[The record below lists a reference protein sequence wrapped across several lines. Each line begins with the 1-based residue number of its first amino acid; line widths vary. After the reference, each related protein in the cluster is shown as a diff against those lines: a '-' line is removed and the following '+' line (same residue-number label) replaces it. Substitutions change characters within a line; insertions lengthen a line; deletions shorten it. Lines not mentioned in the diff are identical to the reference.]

1 MNKYLKNIGLKS
13 RLSSKNLFMEKIGEK
28 AKFASLN
35 LSRLNISKKNSVLKQ
50 FSQYLKA
57 NEQSILNANKKDI
70 ANAKSKKIKDSMIA
84 RLELS
89 SKKISQ
95 IRSSIDQIVKFKDP
109 TGKTLSSWKRPNGLI
124 IKKVS
129 IPIGVIGIIYESRPN
144 VTSDVSAL
152 CFKSGNVVILRGGS
166 EAFHSNKILAK
177 LFRKALKKKK
187 CNENCVQFV
196 QSKERRHVDYLL
208 SGMKNYVDLIIPRG
222 GKSLVK
228 KVLKKSSVSIVGHYE
243 GLCHV
248 FVDREAD
255 LSTAIKVVKN
265 SKMRNVSIC
274 GAAETLLIDKM
285 CLKTHCKPILDQ
297 LGTLGCKIIGD
308 KIIRKFISGK
318 MKIATEKDW
327 KTEYLSPT
335 ISVKSVNG
343 VEDAIN
349 HINKYGSSH
358 TDSIVTKN
366 KKTAKKFLSSI
377 NSSIAVHNAST
388 QFADGGEFGFGAEVG
403 ISTNKL
409 HPRGPIGLDQLTTYK
424 YILEGKG
431 QIRK

>member
-1 MNKYLKNIGLKS
+1 M
-13 RLSSKNLFMEKIGEK
+13 SKNLYMKKIGEK
-28 AKFASLN
+28 AKLASLN
-35 LSRLNISKKNSVLKQ
+35 LSNLNINKRNSVLKQ
-50 FSQYLKA
+50 FNQYLKA
-57 NEQSILNANKKDI
+57 NEKSILSANKKDI
-70 ANAKSKKIKDSMIA
+70 ANAKSKKIKDSMID
-84 RLELS
+84 RLKLN

-95 IRSSIDQIVKFKDP
+95 IRNSIEKIAKFKDP
-109 TGKTLSSWKRPNGLI
+109 VGKTLSSWKRPNGLI
-124 IKKVS
+124 IKRMS

-152 CFKSGNVVILRGGS
+152 CFKSGNAVILRGGS
-166 EAFHSNKILAK
+166 EAFHSNKILSK
-177 LFRKALKKKK
+177 IFKRALKKKK
-187 CNENCVQFV
+187 CDENCVQFV
-196 QSKERRHVDYLL
+196 ERRGRNHVDYLL
-208 SGMKNYVDLIIPRG
+208 SGMKNHVDLIIPRG

-228 KVLKKSSVSIVGHYE
+228 KVLKKSVVSIIGHYE

-255 LSTAIKVVKN
+255 LNMAVEVVKN

-274 GAAETLLIDKM
+274 GATETLLIDKK

-297 LGTLGCKIIGD
+297 LSKLGCKIIGD
-308 KIIRKFISGK
+308 ETIKKFISGK
-318 MKIATEKDW
+318 MKIATKKDW
-327 KTEYLSPT
+327 ETEYLSPT

-343 VEDAIN
+343 VVEAID
-349 HINKYGSSH
+349 HINRYGSSH

-366 KKTAKKFLSSI
+366 KKTAKKFLSNI
-377 NSSIAVHNAST
+377 NSSIAIHNAST